1 MKPDDIDL
9 IKSLTPDRI
18 NQTSDPDIIYRL
30 LGILETCITEI
41 SDLKQEVQS
50 LRDEVNRLKGEKGKP
65 EFPKNRG
72 KRDDYSSEQNRKNP
86 TKPAHKGRTERNY
99 KVQITREVVCH
110 VPSESLPFDAVF
122 KGYSTAIV
130 QDIKI
135 LPDNVQFQIERF
147 YSPSTGKTYSGSRPD
162 GYEGEYG
169 PGIKSLIIGLKYCC
183 NVSEPAIEAFLKF
196 HGVFISSSTISRYL
210 THNLESFHEEKNE
223 LTQCGLRSTS
233 FQQMDDTGAR
243 VNGEQWYTQILCNP
257 YYTSFQT
264 IPHKDRLSIIQL
276 LSGGQKILFLFNEEA
291 FELLKRFKL
300 SSAIQSYLKENCS
313 ELTLDEETLNTYL
326 RQLPTRN
333 KSIDSIYRRIKEA
346 SGIAWYHSQRSYP
359 VVSTLLTDDAPQF
372 AHVAENQAL
381 CWIHAGRGLKKLNPL
396 NPAFQEILR
405 IKLDE
410 FWEYYRLLAEFKQN
424 PLPELIREIDQIF
437 DEIFFEHTGYP
448 ALDDRLKAIADNKN
462 KLLQILINPDIPLHN
477 NESELGARVQV
488 RKRDVSLHTVTSG
501 GTKAV
506 DTFLSLRETTRKLGV
521 NFFEYLLDR
530 ITKMEKIERL
540 GKLIMSKTGMPDVID
555 HSGCKSS
562 SKIGLVV

>member
-1 MKPDDIDL
+1 MKPEDIEI

-18 NQTSDPDIIYRL
+18 NQTSDPDIIYHL

-65 EFPKNRG
+65 NFHKNRG
-72 KRDDYSSEQNRKNP
+72 KPEDYSSEQNRKNP
-86 TKPAHKGRTERNY
+86 TKPVHKGRIERNN
-99 KVQITREVVCH
+99 KVQITREEVCN
-110 VPSESLPFDAVF
+110 VPPESLPIDAIF
-122 KGYSTAIV
+122 KGYSAVIV
-130 QDIKI
+130 QDLKI
-135 LPDNVQFQIERF
+135 LPDNVKFQIEKF
-147 YSPSTGKTYSGSRPD
+147 YSPSTGKTYSGLRPN

-183 NVSEPAIEAFLKF
+183 NVSEPAIEAFLKY

-210 THNLESFHEEKNE
+210 THNLEYFHEEKNE

-257 YYTSFQT
+257 YYTSFHT

-276 LSGGQKILFLFNEEA
+276 LSGGQEILFLFNEEA

-300 SSAIQSYLKENCS
+300 SSAILSYLKDNCS
-313 ELTLDEETLNTYL
+313 ELTLDEVTLNEYL
-326 RQLPTRN
+326 LQLPTQN

-346 SGIAWYHSQRSYP
+346 SGIAWYHNQKTYP

-372 AHVAENQAL
+372 DHVGETHAL
-381 CWIHAGRGLKKLNPL
+381 CWIHAARGLKKLNPL
-396 NPAFQEILR
+396 NPAFREILR

-410 FWEYYRLLAEFKQN
+410 FWEYYHLLLEYKEN
-424 PLPELIREIDQIF
+424 PLPELINEIETIF
-437 DEIFFEHTGYP
+437 DEIFCDKTGYP
-448 ALDDRLKAIADNKN
+448 ALDERLKGIGNNKS
-462 KLLQILINPDIPLHN
+462 KLLQVLINPEIPLHN
-477 NESELGARVQV
+477 NESELGARAQV
-488 RKRDVSLHTVTSG
+488 RKRDVSLHTITSE

-506 DTFLSLRETTRKLGV
+506 DTFLSLKETTKKLGV
-521 NFFEYLLDR
+521 NFFEYLYDR
-530 ITKMEKIERL
+530 ITKRGYIERL
-540 GKLIMSKTGMPDVID
+540 GKMILYKAELPAIMD
-555 HSGCKSS
+555 HSWCNSS
-562 SKIGLVV
+562 SKNGMVV